1 MMMKQMI
8 LVCLFTLLGISLLAQ
23 SSIYDIGFGLSRE
36 EVSKLMTSQGF
47 TQSGTA
53 SSEKITYTNEDEKY
67 LDKIVIFFSDDK
79 IDEWYMEYNIG
90 DDLAWADDFVNK
102 LVDFHDST
110 VLYDDLIEEHV
121 IDLENDRAIYLYL
134 TDDDTVLVVDYCDSY
149 WF

>member
-1 MMMKQMI
+1 M
-8 LVCLFTLLGISLLAQ
+8 
-23 SSIYDIGFGLSRE
+23 
-36 EVSKLMTSQGF
+36 EV
-47 TQSGTA
+47 
-53 SSEKITYTNEDEKY
+53 
-67 LDKIVIFFSDDK
+67 IVS
-79 IDEWYMEYNIG
+79 
-90 DDLAWADDFVNK
+90 WADDFVNK